1 MRSHP
6 RGQLPER
13 RLQSELRPRQD
24 AATPPDPATSPV
36 SDDTPHDLTSVHV
49 QRAAAGDAASRTFL
63 VERFTP
69 LLLAQARYRLFGAAA
84 RHCEPEDL
92 VQEVWAI
99 TLPRL
104 PDLRHREG
112 RWTPVLV
119 KFLATTLLRCTNH
132 VLRKHVV
139 GRPTVNADA
148 VDTLPA
154 ELSGVITRLCRRD
167 RIDAVQAAIEALP
180 PEEREVL
187 VLRGIEQ
194 HGNREIAAMLG
205 IDDSVVTRRWQKAL
219 ASLRAALPDS
229 VLVELG

>member
-1 MRSHP
+1 
-6 RGQLPER
+6 
-13 RLQSELRPRQD
+13 
-24 AATPPDPATSPV
+24 V
-36 SDDTPHDLTSVHV
+36 SDTPHDLTSVHV
-49 QRAAAGDAASRTFL
+49 QRAAAGDVASRTFL

-69 LLLAQARYRLFGAAA
+69 LLMAQARYRLFGAAA

-104 PDLRHREG
+104 PDLRDRDG

-119 KFLATTLLRCTNH
+119 KFLATTLLRCVNH

-139 GRPTVNADA
+139 GRPATDSSSVEA
-148 VDTLPA
+148 LPA
-154 ELSGVITRLCRRD
+154 DLSGVVTRLCRRD
-167 RIDAVQAAIEALP
+167 HIDAVQAAIAALP

-194 HGNREIAAMLG
+194 HGNREVAAMLG
-205 IDDSVVTRRWQKAL
+205 VDDSVVTRRWQKAL
-219 ASLRAALPDS
+219 ANLRGALPDS
-229 VLVELG
+229 VLVELE